1 MSHSYHMLGTDKHHR
16 PSMSVDTVK
25 EILSEG
31 LVERWSFPKCEYIES
46 IEAHYK
52 PKPKTRN
59 IAGELFKLAK
69 QYKRKSNADPEKPNP
84 IPKTKSILYWILSL
98 KDPVSCLFAD
108 NKDKYNIAVDTMLNV
123 KTSEICAKLEFFSDH
138 QIYQYG
144 HNEIP
149 KRRPVDVT
157 KSILALKDPKAD
169 IQGKDRWAAV
179 AVCNALDVGLI
190 KETESFADVLCW
202 NDVMGWV
209 KNDEIETYSKEDA
222 TKRLFE
228 KATDLIL
235 NTNPPMNS
243 LRECCVCLGVTR
255 PLKKSRV
262 GLIEQI
268 QEKLTSAK
276 ET

>member
-1 MSHSYHMLGTDKHHR
+1 MLGTDKHQR

-31 LVERWSFPKCEYIES
+31 LVERWCFPKSEYIES

-59 IAGELFKLAK
+59 VAGELFKLAK
-69 QYKRKSNADPEKPNP
+69 QHKRKSNTEAPKSNP

-108 NKDKYNIAVDTMLNV
+108 NKDKYNIAVDSMLNV
-123 KTSEICAKLEFFSDH
+123 KTAEICAKLEFVSDH
-138 QIYQYG
+138 QIHEYG

-149 KRRPVDVT
+149 KRRPTDIS
-157 KSILALKDPKAD
+157 KSILALKDQQAD

-179 AVCNALDVGLI
+179 AVCNVLDIGLI
-190 KETESFADVLCW
+190 KETQSFADVLCW
-202 NDVMGWV
+202 NDVVGWV
-209 KNDEIETYSKEDA
+209 KDNEIETYTREDA
-222 TKRLFE
+222 KKRLFE

-255 PLKKSRV
+255 PLKKSRA

-268 QEKLTSAK
+268 QEQLRNAK
-276 ET
+276 QT